1 MLILLTPLQLMVK
14 HGETGVSPTIHPA
27 FSLDS
32 IPLQAASIGATPA
45 TPATPRSPSGAVK
58 PAPAAAAMAAEAAA
72 MAEKWD
78 LDGEKQLEIPPGTG
92 KNMGSQWQIWEIN
105 GKYMEIFNGNL
116 SIT

>member
-1 MLILLTPLQLMVK
+1 MLILLIPLQLMVK
-14 HGETGVSPTIHPA
+14 HGETGVSPTIDSA

-32 IPLQAASIGATPA
+32 IPLQAASIGAIGA

-78 LDGEKQLEIPPGTG
+78 LDGSCAGDSTW
-92 KNMGSQWQIWEIN
+92 NWVM
-105 GKYMEIFNGNL
+105 
-116 SIT
+116 SITSHQYNSSITS